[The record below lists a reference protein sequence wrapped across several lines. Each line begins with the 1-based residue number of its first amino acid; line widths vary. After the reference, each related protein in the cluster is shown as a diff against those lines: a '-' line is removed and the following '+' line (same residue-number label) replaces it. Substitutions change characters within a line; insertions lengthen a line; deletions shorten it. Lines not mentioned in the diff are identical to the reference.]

1 MRVDGGSDEAPQ
13 RQSQRGEA
21 AESCSQTRQRA
32 VRPRHERA
40 DAGENQNDPGKRDPF
55 HDEGPSERLEKPFIR
70 DPAGGVISLAVHPF
84 DGDRGRA
91 DRARRFGSRTF
102 QSNQPQWAICR
113 KNHASFP
120 FALFARCFAQPD
132 RAVGHRSR
140 RSAQWWLQRLAH
152 ANRER
157 RSRGSRCGPRPA
169 HTGARPHLS
178 TEGGVFWL
186 NRRLNS
192 SLTARNFSVSL
203 GSSR

>member
-1 MRVDGGSDEAPQ
+1 MADPTRRPSDRVSAARQPRAAARRGNGRCAHGMNGPMPERIRTIQESAIHFTMRGHPNDWKSRLYEIRLAGSSRSPF
-13 RQSQRGEA
+13 
-21 AESCSQTRQRA
+21 TR
-32 VRPRHERA
+32 
-40 DAGENQNDPGKRDPF
+40 
-55 HDEGPSERLEKPFIR
+55 
-70 DPAGGVISLAVHPF
+70 F
-84 DGDRGRA
+84 DGDCGRA